1 MKKWLSFSFLIHI
14 GTIITLCLMR
24 SSKPKSPEDKVQI
37 KVISQKQLEKLIK
50 DVKTPQIVNTSPQ
63 KYQPK
68 LIKLQKIYLGK
79 ENQVT
84 PKNTQA
90 PKSDKFN
97 NSGGEEKPKFTSIV
111 QKGKF
116 NPQEK
121 GKGISSSDDFI
132 LGAEIGPMTILNT
145 QEFKYF
151 SYYDRIKSQVVEKWR
166 PLIRKAIQK
175 VKSNPKEY
183 GELLVGYKTT
193 KLEVLLNAK
202 GEIQNIVV
210 VGNSGYQ
217 LFDNAAKE
225 AFRISGP
232 FAEPPKELVKDGKM
246 IIRWDFVLSV
256 EQAGLIQ
263 YKGND

>member
-1 MKKWLSFSFLIHI
+1 MKKWLSFSLIVHL
-14 GTIITLCLMR
+14 GSIIILWTLKPLK
-24 SSKPKSPEDKVQI
+24 SKPKDPIPI
-37 KVISQKQLEKLIK
+37 KVISQKQLEKILK
-50 DVKTPQIVNTSPQ
+50 DAQAPQIVNTSPQ
-63 KYQPK
+63 KDHPN
-68 LIKLQKIYLGK
+68 LIKLDKIFLGK
-79 ENQVT
+79 DNQIT
-84 PKNTQA
+84 AKNTQA

-97 NSGGEEKPKFTSIV
+97 NSGHEEKPKITSIT

-151 SYYDRIKSQVVEKWR
+151 SYYDRIKEQVVETWR

-175 VKSNPKEY
+175 VKSNEKEY
-183 GELLVGYKTT
+183 GVLEPGYKVT
-193 KLEVLLNAK
+193 KLEILLNAK
-202 GEIQNIVV
+202 GEVLEIRI

-225 AFRISGP
+225 SFKGP
-232 FAEPPKELVKDGKM
+232 FASPPLELVKNGRM
-246 IIRWDFVLSV
+246 IIRWDYTVNV
-256 EQAGLIQ
+256 QAAGLIQ
-263 YKGND
+263 YQGNN